1 MAPIALQ
8 RHENDCVGG
17 RRPATMDTAPCAGTL
32 SSLGRWNMEG
42 RKPTLCGTRHSGF
55 EGWKKERKFGVGLQ
69 VVMEPFCAPRIR
81 CAFGD
86 VRRETRT
93 LEGSTIVVDIVFT
106 RATESVR

>member
-1 MAPIALQ
+1 MLLKLK
-8 RHENDCVGG
+8 RCECHHEIICINNA
-17 RRPATMDTAPCAGTL
+17 RARQYTTT
-32 SSLGRWNMEG
+32 MEG

-55 EGWKKERKFGVGLQ
+55 EGWKNERKFGVGLQ